1 MAHFLIC
8 LQAVEKG
15 SPASLHS
22 IASLQRSDKYAAAR
36 RFLARLASETFLN
49 SLKHRFSTLCLIVTL
64 GVVSTWP
71 DAWAQSTLEKI
82 QRTATLTIGTRTG
95 SPPFAYVNK
104 NNEWVGF
111 SIDLVERFIVPGL
124 SKKTGKAIKLE
135 KKESA
140 PQTRI
145 PLLTSN
151 AVDLIAETMTDTQS
165 RRDSVDFS
173 LTFFVTGAQFLVKKG
188 SPIKGIQS
196 LGGMRIAA
204 QQGSTNARIIRER
217 VPTARLLEFPDQP
230 AAFQALAQGQV
241 QAYTNDGIQLAGL
254 KAKAPKPDDW
264 VVAGEFYSY
273 EPYGMAMRKND
284 SDFRHAINVALMEA
298 IESGKYFELYD
309 RWFGPKGE
317 VPYPLAPDIKR
328 FLQMQVVP
336 K

>member
-1 MAHFLIC
+1 MKRLLSFWLI
-8 LQAVEKG
+8 G
-15 SPASLHS
+15 
-22 IASLQRSDKYAAAR
+22 
-36 RFLARLASETFLN
+36 
-49 SLKHRFSTLCLIVTL
+49 IVTL
-64 GVVSTWP
+64 ANYGFGRSET
-71 DAWAQSTLEKI
+71 TLEKI
-82 QRTATLTIGTRTG
+82 DKSGALIIGTRTG

-111 SIDLVERFIVPGL
+111 SIDLVEKAILPVL
-124 SKKTGKAIKLE
+124 NKKLGKQIKLE

-165 RRDSVDFS
+165 RRDQVDFS

-188 SPIKGIQS
+188 SPIKGIQTIA
-196 LGGMRIAA
+196 GKRIAA
-204 QQGSTNARIIRER
+204 QQGSTNAKIIRER
-217 VPTARLLEFPDQP
+217 VANVKLLEFPDQP

-254 KAKAPKPDDW
+254 RAKAPKPDDW
-264 VVAGEFYSY
+264 AVVGEFFSY
-273 EPYGMAMRKND
+273 EPYGMALRKND
-284 SDFRHAINVALMEA
+284 SEFRQVVNLGLMDAIS
-298 IESGKYFELYD
+298 SGLYFAVYD
-309 RWFGPKGE
+309 KWFGPKGE
-317 VPYPLAPDIKR
+317 APYPLSAETKR

>member
-1 MAHFLIC
+1 MRLFFAVTFAFIATAAH
-8 LQAVEKG
+8 LQA
-15 SPASLHS
+15 
-22 IASLQRSDKYAAAR
+22 
-36 RFLARLASETFLN
+36 ET
-49 SLKHRFSTLCLIVTL
+49 
-64 GVVSTWP
+64 
-71 DAWAQSTLEKI
+71 TLEKVA
-82 QRTATLTIGTRTG
+82 RTGTFTIGTRTG

-111 SIDLVERFIVPGL
+111 SIDLVEKAILPVL
-124 SKKTGKAIKLE
+124 AKKVAKQIKLE
-135 KKESA
+135 KKEST

-165 RRDSVDFS
+165 RRDNVDFS
-173 LTFFVTGAQFLVKKG
+173 LTYFVTGAQFLVKKG
-188 SPIKGIQS
+188 SPIKGIQTI
-196 LGGMRIAA
+196 GGKRVAA

-217 VPTARLLEFPDQP
+217 AATARLLEFPDQP
-230 AAFQALAQGQV
+230 AAFQALVQGQV

-264 VVAGEFYSY
+264 AVVGEYYSY

-284 SDFRHAINVALMEA
+284 SDFRQVVNVALMDA
-298 IESGKYFELYD
+298 IESGKYLELYD
-309 RWFGPKGE
+309 KWFGPKGE
-317 VPYPLAPDIKR
+317 VPYPLAPETKR